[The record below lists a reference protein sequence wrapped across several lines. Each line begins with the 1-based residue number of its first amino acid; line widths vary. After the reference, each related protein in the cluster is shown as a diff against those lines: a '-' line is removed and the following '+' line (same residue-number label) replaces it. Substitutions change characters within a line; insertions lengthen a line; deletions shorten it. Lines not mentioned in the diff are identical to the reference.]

1 MSAQSTDPGPLSAE
15 DRRRLTWED
24 ATERMLDAAAIDA
37 GEWPHPLAR
46 LKDSLTWPLINV
58 AVGAHAR
65 CVTAQCAASR
75 ATECRCISN
84 QAHRLTLPELLS
96 QTWPHDAN
104 AIIAL

>member
-24 ATERMLDAAAIDA
+24 ATERLLDAAAIDA

-58 AVGAHAR
+58 AVGARPCDVHMRAL
-65 CVTAQCAASR
+65 R
-75 ATECRCISN
+75 ATECKQSKYIC
-84 QAHRLTLPELLS
+84 
-96 QTWPHDAN
+96 
-104 AIIAL
+104 